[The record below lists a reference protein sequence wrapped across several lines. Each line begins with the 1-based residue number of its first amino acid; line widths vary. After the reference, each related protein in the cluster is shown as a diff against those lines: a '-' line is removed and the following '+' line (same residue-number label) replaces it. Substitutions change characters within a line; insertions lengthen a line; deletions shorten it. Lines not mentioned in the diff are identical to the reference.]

1 MTGRRISRANAALD
15 ERLGSQK
22 FLKKALDHI
31 FPDNWSFMLGEIAAY
46 CFLILVIT
54 GVWLAF
60 FFDPSDSMVVYHG
73 PYAPLHEQTMNLAY
87 QSTVNLSLEVRAG
100 LLIRQ
105 IHHWTADLFVTAIV
119 CHLARI
125 FFTGAFRK
133 PRELNWVV
141 GVTLLLLAIFNGFTG
156 YSLPG
161 DLMSGLGLR
170 IAYSIALSI
179 PWAGNW
185 LAYLFFGGQFPSSE
199 LTHRIFILHVFV
211 APLLIFGLLGIHLAL
226 IWRQKH
232 TQFPGEGRSERKLVG
247 SHLYPTYAFRS
258 IALLL
263 IVAGVVS
270 LLGGLVQINPIW
282 EYGPYHP
289 YLASSFAQPDWYTG
303 WLEGSLRLMPP
314 WRLHLFG
321 WTVSEVFW
329 PAVVLPLGTFLL
341 LWIYPFVERWWTGDH
356 LYHNLLDRPRDRPGR
371 TALGVAGLTFYF
383 VLTVAGAQDV
393 LGFYLDI
400 QQPPVTFAL
409 RGLLIGLP
417 LLAGA
422 VTWKICRDLAGTPGV
437 KVSPPVES
445 ADKVMPPPTRYL
457 PDRVAWQ
464 DPETGIPA
472 AGSSAWARKAA
483 TVGTAVTLG
492 ALAASWA
499 RRGRRAG

>member
-1 MTGRRISRANAALD
+1 MPSRTIIRANAALD
-15 ERLGSQK
+15 ERLGSQN
-22 FLKKALDHI
+22 FLQNALDHI
-31 FPDNWSFMLGEIAAY
+31 FPDNWSFMLGEIAFY

-54 GVWLAF
+54 GTWLAF
-60 FFDPSDSMVVYHG
+60 FFDPSDTEVVYRG
-73 PYAPLHEQTMNLAY
+73 SYAPLHGQMVSLAY
-87 QSTVNLSLEVRAG
+87 QSAVHLSLDVRAG

-105 IHHWTADLFVTAIV
+105 IHHWTADLFLAAIV

-133 PRELNWVV
+133 PRELNWII
-141 GVTLLLLAIFNGFTG
+141 GVTLLLLSIFNGFTG

-170 IAYSIALSI
+170 IAYSIALSV
-179 PWAGNW
+179 PVVGNW
-185 LAYLFFGGQFPSSE
+185 AAYLFFGGQFPSSE
-199 LTHRIFILHVFV
+199 LTHRLYILHVFV

-232 TQFPGEGRSERKLVG
+232 TQFPGTGRSEKKIVG

-263 IVAGVVS
+263 LVAGAVS

-282 EYGPYHP
+282 EFGPYHP

-329 PAVVLPLGTFLL
+329 PAVFLPLGTFFL
-341 LWIYPFVERWWTGDH
+341 LWIYPFLERWWTGDR

-371 TALGVAGLTFYF
+371 TALGVAGFTFYA

-400 QQPPVTFAL
+400 QQAPVTYAL
-409 RGLLIGLP
+409 RGILIGLP
-417 LLAGA
+417 LLTGLF
-422 VTWKICRDLAGTPGV
+422 TWKLCRDLAGSPGV
-437 KVSPPVES
+437 AVDPPVTD
-445 ADKVMPPPTRYL
+445 AHPAPTRRT
-457 PDRVAWQ
+457 DRDHIAVPSIW
-464 DPETGIPA
+464 
-472 AGSSAWARKAA
+472 SRRLA
-483 TVGTAVTLG
+483 TVGAATLG
-492 ALAASWA
+492 AAAA
-499 RRGRRAG
+499 VKIFRDRRRS